1 MLKKS
6 FKRRGGLIPLLFLF
20 FIFSYSSAFSNNN
33 DKCKTCHIIE
43 SAQNHSFGCIECHGG
58 DKDTKDKNLAHK
70 MMFGGKNP
78 SNKFDMDKTCGKCHY
93 YQIIRV
99 KTSIM
104 FTNTGIINKLK
115 KALGKE
121 DNKIHSLNPGENYNE
136 KGIPATFYDVA
147 TDNSFSSEL
156 FRKFCSSCHLGD
168 ELNLIDNIRRSSG
181 CSTCHYPYNEKGEY
195 RGNDKTILGK
205 TGYSN
210 SHKLEPLPPDTVC
223 LSCHHRSGRTGLSY
237 YGKFDGNDPKIPILE
252 KFAERT
258 ITHIKADIHKELGLE
273 CIDCHTSREIMGD
286 GYIYNYLYDQIEI
299 SCENCHGSYKEKP
312 KAERIV
318 RENASP
324 FVEGKNYKVLLKNGT
339 NFVLTNK
346 KLPFSNVYEKDGKYY
361 LIKKRDGK
369 IFELKI
375 ITNNTNHNIIGHER
389 LECYTCHSRTVP
401 QCYGCH
407 TFYDKRFETKDF
419 IKKEVT
425 NGAFYEKEGFRI
437 AYPFPLGVNHKNR
450 VSPITPGCQTN
461 LYLIDEKG
469 YFIAE
474 KVVPK
479 IDNKINYKFAPIYSH
494 NTGKK
499 ALKCEECHY
508 NPFFAGF
515 GYTLFSKNDKAITGK
530 VLCEKS
536 ATGNLDSFITVN
548 KGGLKTSMTI
558 LREKA
563 RPLNKDEILKL
574 IKPSLCIIC
583 HRSSDDKIY
592 RSKLDYNIDDPL
604 HRKYLK

>member
-43 SAQNHSFGCIECHGG
+43 SDQNHSFGCIECHGG

-115 KALGKE
+115 KALATKENVSLSFLMGIINKLKKALGKE

-136 KGIPATFYDVA
+136 KGIPATFYDV
-147 TDNSFSSEL
+147 T
-156 FRKFCSSCHLGD
+156 
-168 ELNLIDNIRRSSG
+168 IDN
-181 CSTCHYPYNEKGEY
+181 
-195 RGNDKTILGK
+195 
-205 TGYSN
+205 
-210 SHKLEPLPPDTVC
+210 
-223 LSCHHRSGRTGLSY
+223 
-237 YGKFDGNDPKIPILE
+237 
-252 KFAERT
+252 
-258 ITHIKADIHKELGLE
+258 
-273 CIDCHTSREIMGD
+273 
-286 GYIYNYLYDQIEI
+286 
-299 SCENCHGSYKEKP
+299 
-312 KAERIV
+312 
-318 RENASP
+318 
-324 FVEGKNYKVLLKNGT
+324 GKNYKVLLKNGT

-437 AYPFPLGVNHKNR
+437 AYLFPLGVNHKNR

-558 LREKA
+558 LREIA
-563 RPLNKDEILKL
+563 LPLNKDEILKL